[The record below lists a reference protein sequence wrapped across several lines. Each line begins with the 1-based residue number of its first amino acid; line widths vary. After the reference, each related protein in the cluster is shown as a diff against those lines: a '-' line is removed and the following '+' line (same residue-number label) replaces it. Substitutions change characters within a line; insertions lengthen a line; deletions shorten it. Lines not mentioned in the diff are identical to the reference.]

1 METSGYAEPACYRL
15 LEGGERCWRPEGHE
29 GECAGRAMDDREII
43 TTAIEDSYDVDKR
56 GEITNLHQVADT
68 VLAAIEACGRVIVP
82 VEATVE
88 MLDKGYDA
96 YARKADDIW
105 SPTPTDEPLA
115 GGGAMGYAYRAMIAA
130 SKGQTNG

>member
-43 TTAIEDSYDVDKR
+43 TTAIEASYDVDKR
-56 GEITNLHQVADT
+56 GDITNLHQVADT

-82 VEATVE
+82 VEAT
-88 MLDKGYDA
+88 DA
-96 YARKADDIW
+96 SIRAANMIDLSEGVNFFAI
-105 SPTPTDEPLA
+105 
-115 GGGAMGYAYRAMIAA
+115 YRAMIAA
-130 SKGQTNG
+130 AKGQTNG